1 MKMLTFRKLTL
12 ESDRPKLYDF
22 VDFSILDKI
31 RVGCTI
37 ESVIDSAKPTL
48 L

>member
-1 MKMLTFRKLTL
+1 MLTFRKLTL

-22 VDFSILDKI
+22 VDFSRLDKI
-31 RVGCTI
+31 RVGCRI

-48 L
+48 I